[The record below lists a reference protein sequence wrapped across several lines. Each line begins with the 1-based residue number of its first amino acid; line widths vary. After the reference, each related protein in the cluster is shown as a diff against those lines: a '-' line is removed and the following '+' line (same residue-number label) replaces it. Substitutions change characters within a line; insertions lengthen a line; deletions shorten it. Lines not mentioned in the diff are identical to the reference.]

1 MDNRIKLPSFCGI
14 STFLRAPY
22 VTLDEVQAGDYVVSG
37 VPYDI
42 TIGTKPG
49 ARYAPNAI
57 RDETRHFIYHLAAID
72 EEVIDT
78 ITGETMRCEM
88 KPILKDIGDIQVYPT
103 DVERTTESVAS
114 VISEITARGATP
126 VSIGGDHYC
135 TYPLFKGFD
144 DGLRRRLGR
153 QPKIGY
159 IHIDSHMDMYD
170 NPDLWG
176 KYYQGSP
183 ARRVSEFDSVDMHN
197 MVFVGIHGTTGKECY
212 EYSIKGGATIFTTK
226 DIAENGMRATMQR
239 ALEIA
244 SAGCDTVYVTFDI
257 DAVDSAYA
265 AGTGCVVFG
274 GITAGE
280 MIEAAQV
287 VGASQMVGG
296 IDVVEVSPP
305 LDYNGITCRLGAT
318 CLIEY
323 LKPRLFTI
331 HSGN

>member
-1 MDNRIKLPSFCGI
+1 MD
-14 STFLRAPY
+14 
-22 VTLDEVQAGDYVVSG
+22 
-37 VPYDI
+37 
-42 TIGTKPG
+42 
-49 ARYAPNAI
+49 
-57 RDETRHFIYHLAAID
+57 
-72 EEVIDT
+72 
-78 ITGETMRCEM
+78 
-88 KPILKDIGDIQVYPT
+88 
-103 DVERTTESVAS
+103 
-114 VISEITARGATP
+114 
-126 VSIGGDHYC
+126 
-135 TYPLFKGFD
+135 FK
-144 DGLRRRLGR
+144 
-153 QPKIGY
+153 
-159 IHIDSHMDMYD
+159 
-170 NPDLWG
+170 
-176 KYYQGSP
+176 
-183 ARRVSEFDSVDMHN
+183 
-197 MVFVGIHGTTGKECY
+197 TGKELLELCRR
-212 EYSIKGGATIFTTK
+212 ESLPISEVMRRRETEEGGLTRAE
-226 DIAENGMRATMQR
+226 AENRMQR